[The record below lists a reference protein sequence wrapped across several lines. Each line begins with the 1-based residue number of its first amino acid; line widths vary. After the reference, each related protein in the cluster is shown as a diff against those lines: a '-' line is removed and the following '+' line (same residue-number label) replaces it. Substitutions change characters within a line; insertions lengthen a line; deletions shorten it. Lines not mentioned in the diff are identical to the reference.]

1 MEKDKTCRDIYFE
14 MRSMNRHLQRVGN
27 IGMLALLLKLSE
39 GLEDDKN
46 GKRLLK
52 AAAILVGVVEVL
64 LFQEAVTDCN
74 KKEEWR
80 SRRLSANG
88 KISIGS
94 CESADNP
101 IGQMVMDSENM
112 ERKMQRNL

>member
-1 MEKDKTCRDIYFE
+1 MY
-14 MRSMNRHLQRVGN
+14 
-27 IGMLALLLKLSE
+27 
-39 GLEDDKN
+39 
-46 GKRLLK
+46 
-52 AAAILVGVVEVL
+52 
-64 LFQEAVTDCN
+64 

>member
-39 GLEDDKN
+39 GLEALAETVAVQGMRKN

-64 LFQEAVTDCN
+64 LFQEAVTDCI
-74 KKEEWR
+74 KKR
-80 SRRLSANG
+80 NG
-88 KISIGS
+88 
-94 CESADNP
+94 EAD
-101 IGQMVMDSENM
+101 D
-112 ERKMQRNL
+112 

>member
-64 LFQEAVTDCN
+64 LFQEAVTDCI
-74 KKEEWR
+74 KKR
-80 SRRLSANG
+80 NG
-88 KISIGS
+88 EAG
-94 CESADNP
+94 D
-101 IGQMVMDSENM
+101 
-112 ERKMQRNL
+112 

>member
-64 LFQEAVTDCN
+64 LFHSFLRFLSKYATFYAV
-74 KKEEWR
+74 
-80 SRRLSANG
+80 
-88 KISIGS
+88 
-94 CESADNP
+94 NP
-101 IGQMVMDSENM
+101 TVTHLI
-112 ERKMQRNL
+112 L

>member
-1 MEKDKTCRDIYFE
+1 MY
-14 MRSMNRHLQRVGN
+14 
-27 IGMLALLLKLSE
+27 
-39 GLEDDKN
+39 
-46 GKRLLK
+46 
-52 AAAILVGVVEVL
+52 
-64 LFQEAVTDCN
+64 

-112 ERKMQRNL
+112 ERKMQRNLCMKKHKVYLQDLLNEYPELEDYQKFYTYAKHVKRKKHQNR

>member
-27 IGMLALLLKLSE
+27 IGMLALLLKL
-39 GLEDDKN
+39 EDDKN

-64 LFQEAVTDCN
+64 LFQEAVTDCI
-74 KKEEWR
+74 KKR
-80 SRRLSANG
+80 NG
-88 KISIGS
+88 
-94 CESADNP
+94 EAD
-101 IGQMVMDSENM
+101 D
-112 ERKMQRNL
+112 

>member
-14 MRSMNRHLQRVGN
+14 MRFMNRHLQRVGN

-39 GLEDDKN
+39 GLEYDKN

-64 LFQEAVTDCN
+64 LFQEAVTDCI
-74 KKEEWR
+74 KEEWR

>member
-46 GKRLLK
+46 GKCLLK

-64 LFQEAVTDCN
+64 LFQEAVTECDILCL
-74 KKEEWR
+74 KEVQ
-80 SRRLSANG
+80 
-88 KISIGS
+88 KVKH
-94 CESADNP
+94 
-101 IGQMVMDSENM
+101 MENIH
-112 ERKMQRNL
+112 RILRICG

>member
-39 GLEDDKN
+39 GPEDDKS

-52 AAAILVGVVEVL
+52 AAVVEVL
-64 LFQEAVTDCN
+64 LFQEAVTDCI
-74 KKEEWR
+74 KKR
-80 SRRLSANG
+80 NG
-88 KISIGS
+88 
-94 CESADNP
+94 EAD
-101 IGQMVMDSENM
+101 D
-112 ERKMQRNL
+112 

>member
-52 AAAILVGVVEVL
+52 AAACRGCGSA
-64 LFQEAVTDCN
+64 AVSGGSN
-74 KKEEWR
+74 GLYKKEEWR

-101 IGQMVMDSENM
+101 IGQMGTDSENM